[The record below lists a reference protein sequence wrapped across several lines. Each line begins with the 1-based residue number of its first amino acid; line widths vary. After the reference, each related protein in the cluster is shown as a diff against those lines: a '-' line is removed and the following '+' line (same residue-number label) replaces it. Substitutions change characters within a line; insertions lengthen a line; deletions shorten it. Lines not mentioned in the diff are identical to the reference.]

1 MASCKIFSIFNLF
14 FILIII
20 PLSYSDYEDIT
31 ISPIYSNDK
40 YSNSMILKLL
50 NQEGIKRD
58 RNLDY
63 TCVAYDSDYNIIGT
77 GSCFGNTLRCLAVSH
92 EHQGEGLT
100 NKIVSHLIQY
110 QFDRGNFHLFI
121 YTKYT
126 TYHLFKD
133 LGFYEIVRIKDQ
145 IVFMENKK
153 NGFNDYLKEL
163 SKSKLN
169 DNANAK
175 KIAAIVMNANPFT
188 LGHLYLIEKA
198 SKENDILHLFI
209 VSEDKSIVP
218 FNVRKKL
225 IMEGTA
231 HLKNIIYHDSGPYII
246 SSATFPSYFQKDEKD
261 VIESHANLDLEIF
274 VKIAKALN
282 INIRYVGEEPT
293 SLVTGIYNKIM
304 EKKLPEN
311 GIECFVVKR
320 KEMDGNIISA
330 SEVRKKIKEGN
341 IEGIKNMVPVS
352 TYKFFISEEG
362 KNVINKIK
370 QLDDN
375 DIKHY

>member
-14 FILIII
+14 IILIII
-20 PLSYSDYEDIT
+20 PFSYSDYEDIT

-153 NGFNDYLKEL
+153 NGFNDYLNEL

-218 FNVRKKL
+218 FNIRKKL

-341 IEGIKNMVPVS
+341 IEGIKNMVPDS